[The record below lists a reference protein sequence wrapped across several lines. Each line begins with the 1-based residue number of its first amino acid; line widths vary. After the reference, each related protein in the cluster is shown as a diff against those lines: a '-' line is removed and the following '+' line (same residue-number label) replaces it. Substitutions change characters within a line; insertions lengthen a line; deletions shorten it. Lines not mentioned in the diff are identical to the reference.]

1 MKYEPWKLRAGYAGL
16 GIATVTACVAAGLSP
31 LTPVLIAGVI
41 YAARR
46 WSPLHG
52 HLEKRDQA
60 HITNRYTALADDHPL
75 QMRVA
80 QIAARMDSPVP
91 RVFLAP
97 PRVGEINVYA
107 VGNIKRA
114 RGAGGF
120 LVLPASMFTAMR
132 PGLPSVFTPDE
143 QDAVIA
149 HEMSHIKNQDSQT
162 LLLTNT
168 GQKLAMFGYLMT
180 AVGAVLGVV
189 ATGPLWIATVSVMAA
204 MVMARMCS
212 RQVEFRSDSEAIT
225 ASGNAL
231 ALATALEKLQKTGKH
246 LEAFAR
252 NAQDIG
258 QNDIERG
265 WMAVFRAR
273 KVEPSYTVP
282 EPSPVAKFFARYM
295 STHPERTMRY
305 DHLRA
310 RAAEEGQGTLP
321 AQPPSVDREMAPH
334 LLRTTD
340 GIILPPFAIP
350 ETLVRDMGTGQIAVA
365 TGQIAVA
372 TGLKSAFNEAA
383 RGASAP
389 SLPVPPRKPGGQPPA
404 PGPWG

>member
-1 MKYEPWKLRAGYAGL
+1 MKHEPWKLRAGYAGL
-16 GIATVTACVAAGLSP
+16 GLAAVTACVAGGLSP
-31 LTPVLIAGVI
+31 LTPLLIAGVV
-41 YAARR
+41 YGARR
-46 WSPLHG
+46 WSPIHA
-52 HLEKRDQA
+52 HLEKREQE
-60 HITNRYTALADDHPL
+60 HITKRYAELPADHPL
-75 QMRVA
+75 QIRVA

-97 PRVGEINVYA
+97 PRVGDINIYA
-107 VGNIKRA
+107 VGNVNRA

-120 LVLPASMFTAMR
+120 LVLPSSMFTSLR
-132 PGLPSVFTPDE
+132 PGLPSVFTTAE

-149 HEMSHIKNQDSQT
+149 HEMSHIRHNDSQT
-162 LLLTNT
+162 LVLTNI

-189 ATGPLWIATVSVMAA
+189 AAGPLWVATGAVMAA
-204 MVMARMCS
+204 VAFSRMCS
-212 RQVEFRSDSEAIT
+212 RQVEYRADSEALT
-225 ASGNAL
+225 ASGDAL
-231 ALATALEKLQKTGKH
+231 ALATALEKLEKTGKH

-252 NAQDIG
+252 NAHDIAQD
-258 QNDIERG
+258 DTERG
-265 WMAVFRAR
+265 WITVFRAR
-273 KVEPSYTVP
+273 KVDPDYAPP
-282 EPSPVAKFFARYM
+282 EMSPLMKLFARYV

-321 AQPPSVDREMAPH
+321 EKPPSVDREMAPH

-350 ETLVRDMGTGQIAVA
+350 ETVVRDVGKDQV
-365 TGQIAVA
+365 AVA
-372 TGLKSAFNEAA
+372 TGLKSVFNAAA
-383 RGASAP
+383 RGDTPP
-389 SLPVPPRKPGGQPPA
+389 SSHMPPRKPGGQPPA

>member
-1 MKYEPWKLRAGYAGL
+1 
-16 GIATVTACVAAGLSP
+16 LSP
-31 LTPVLIAGVI
+31 LTPVLIAGVV

-52 HLEKRDQA
+52 HLEKREQA
-60 HITNRYTALADDHPL
+60 HITARYAELPADHPL
-75 QMRVA
+75 QIRVA

-97 PRVGEINVYA
+97 PRTGEINIYA
-107 VGNIKRA
+107 VGNINRA

-120 LVLPASMFTAMR
+120 LVLPASMFTSLR
-132 PGLPSVFTPDE
+132 PGLPSVFTAAE

-149 HEMSHIKNQDSQT
+149 HEMSHIRHQDSQT

-168 GQKLAMFGYLMT
+168 GQKLAMFGYLLA
-180 AVGAVLGVV
+180 AVGVVMGAVAAGPLWV
-189 ATGPLWIATVSVMAA
+189 ATGAFMGA
-204 MVMARMCS
+204 MVLSRMCS
-212 RQVEFRSDSEAIT
+212 RQVEFRADSEALT

-231 ALATALEKLQKTGKH
+231 ALATALEKLEKTGRH

-252 NAQDIG
+252 NAQDIAQDDG
-258 QNDIERG
+258 ERG
-265 WMAVFRAR
+265 WITVFRAR
-273 KVEPSYTVP
+273 KVDAAYRAP
-282 EPSPVAKFFARYM
+282 ELSPMAKFFMRYL

-310 RAAEEGQGTLP
+310 RAAEEGQGALP
-321 AQPPSVDREMAPH
+321 EKPPSVDREMAPH

-350 ETLVRDMGTGQIAVA
+350 ETVVRDMGKD
-365 TGQIAVA
+365 QIAVA
-372 TGLKSAFNEAA
+372 TGLKSTFNAAA
-383 RGASAP
+383 RGESPSMPAP
-389 SLPVPPRKPGGQPPA
+389 PPRKPGGQPPA